1 MRLTFLLKSLFKSL
15 SANKRQ
21 SLLTI
26 GSLVIGVVSLLLVLS
41 LGNGVGQSIV
51 QQLNSVT
58 GGRKTFTINCTNYK
72 DGAGFTENDRQRLM
86 GFANIQNV
94 ELSINPQLNTVSVHL
109 LGDRSK
115 DGSVVNY
122 DQLSSKYNEKNN
134 DIKVI
139 SGKALSEI
147 QQSNGNEIAI
157 KDTASKKLFPTTSSE
172 GELVSIGGDY
182 YKISAVYQGSEETPD
197 LLVTE
202 KMFLRNTSYR
212 NHFNQAK
219 IKYRGSKS
227 KAEKQVL
234 KYLERYGSSK
244 KKGVYEIEDLH
255 QVVGQINRTTSLA
268 TNLIAGVA
276 GISLIVAG
284 FGVMSATYSS
294 VAGRK
299 SEIGLRRAFGAKK
312 SSIRNQFIVE
322 GLFLAFISSFI
333 SVVFVLVISQLLG
346 NSMGVRLIVT
356 RDNILTAVL
365 VPSVICFIF
374 TYFPAVSASRKN
386 VLNLLR

>member
-109 LGDRSK
+109 LGDRSM

-294 VAGRK
+294 VAGRDRK
-299 SEIGLRRAFGAKK
+299 
-312 SSIRNQFIVE
+312 
-322 GLFLAFISSFI
+322 
-333 SVVFVLVISQLLG
+333 SVV
-346 NSMGVRLIVT
+346 
-356 RDNILTAVL
+356 
-365 VPSVICFIF
+365 
-374 TYFPAVSASRKN
+374 
-386 VLNLLR
+386 

>member
-109 LGDRSK
+109 LGDRSM

-122 DQLSSKYNEKNN
+122 DQPSSKYNEKNN

>member
-109 LGDRSK
+109 LGDRSM

>member
-109 LGDRSK
+109 LGDRSM

-365 VPSVICFIF
+365 VPSVNCFIF

>member
-109 LGDRSK
+109 LGDRSM
-115 DGSVVNY
+115 DGRVVNY

>member
-109 LGDRSK
+109 LGDRSM

-234 KYLERYGSSK
+234 MYLERYGSSK

>member
-109 LGDRSK
+109 LGDRSM

-356 RDNILTAVL
+356 RNNILTAVL

>member
-109 LGDRSK
+109 LGDRSM

-219 IKYRGSKS
+219 IKYRGSKI

>member
-109 LGDRSK
+109 LGDRSM

-322 GLFLAFISSFI
+322 GLFLAFISSFL

>member
-109 LGDRSK
+109 LGDRSM

-374 TYFPAVSASRKN
+374 TYFPAESDSRKN

>member
-1 MRLTFLLKSLFKSL
+1 MKLTFLLKSLFKSL

-109 LGDRSK
+109 LGDRSM

>member
-1 MRLTFLLKSLFKSL
+1 MRLTFLLNSLFKSL

-109 LGDRSK
+109 LGDRSM

>member
-26 GSLVIGVVSLLLVLS
+26 RSLVIGVVSLLLVLS

-109 LGDRSK
+109 LGDRSM

>member
-109 LGDRSK
+109 LGDRSM

-276 GISLIVAG
+276 GISLLVAG

>member
-109 LGDRSK
+109 LGDRSM

-202 KMFLRNTSYR
+202 KMPLRNTSYR

>member
-1 MRLTFLLKSLFKSL
+1 MKLTFLLKSLFKSL
-15 SANKRQ
+15 RANKRQ

-41 LGNGVGQSIV
+41 LGNGVRQSII

-58 GGRKTFTINCTNYK
+58 GGRNTFTIYCTNYK
-72 DGAGFTENDRQRLM
+72 EGAGFTENDRQRLM
-86 GFANIQNV
+86 GFSNIENV
-94 ELSINPQLNTVSVHL
+94 ELSINPQLNTVSVKL
-109 LGDRSK
+109 PGDRSK
-115 DGSVVNY
+115 DGSVMNY
-122 DQLSSKYNEKNN
+122 DQLSSKYSKKNS
-134 DIKVI
+134 DVKLI
-139 SGKALSEI
+139 SGKALSLI
-147 QQSNGNEIAI
+147 QQSNENEIAI
-157 KDTASKKLFPTTSSE
+157 KDTTSEKLFHTTNSV
-172 GELVSIGGDY
+172 GEIVSIGGDY
-182 YKISAVYQGSEETPD
+182 YKISAVYKGNEETVD
-197 LLVTE
+197 ILLTK
-202 KMFLRNTSYR
+202 KMFLRNTGYR
-212 NHFNQAK
+212 NTFNQAK
-219 IKYRGSKS
+219 IKYRGSKN

-234 KYLERYGSSK
+234 KYLERYASSK

>member
-109 LGDRSK
+109 LGDRSM

-202 KMFLRNTSYR
+202 KMFLRNISYR

-244 KKGVYEIEDLH
+244 KKGTYEVEDLH

-276 GISLIVAG
+276 GSSLIVAG

>member
-109 LGDRSK
+109 LGDRSM

-219 IKYRGSKS
+219 IKYIGSKS

>member
-109 LGDRSK
+109 LGDRSM

-212 NHFNQAK
+212 NTFNQAK

>member
-109 LGDRSK
+109 LGDRSM

-202 KMFLRNTSYR
+202 KMFLRNISYR

-244 KKGVYEIEDLH
+244 KKGTYEVEDLH

>member
-109 LGDRSK
+109 LGDRSM

-157 KDTASKKLFPTTSSE
+157 KDTAAKKLFPTTSSE

>member
-109 LGDRSK
+109 LGDRSM

-284 FGVMSATYSS
+284 FGVMSATYPS

>member
-1 MRLTFLLKSLFKSL
+1 M
-15 SANKRQ
+15 
-21 SLLTI
+21 
-26 GSLVIGVVSLLLVLS
+26 
-41 LGNGVGQSIV
+41 
-51 QQLNSVT
+51 
-58 GGRKTFTINCTNYK
+58 
-72 DGAGFTENDRQRLM
+72 
-86 GFANIQNV
+86 
-94 ELSINPQLNTVSVHL
+94 
-109 LGDRSK
+109 
-115 DGSVVNY
+115 NY

>member
-109 LGDRSK
+109 LGDRSM

-147 QQSNGNEIAI
+147 QQSNGNEVAI

>member
-51 QQLNSVT
+51 KQLNSVT

-109 LGDRSK
+109 LGDRSM

>member
-109 LGDRSK
+109 LGDRSM

-157 KDTASKKLFPTTSSE
+157 KDTASKKLFPTSSSE

-244 KKGVYEIEDLH
+244 KKGIYEVEDLH

>member
-109 LGDRSK
+109 LGDRSM

-312 SSIRNQFIVE
+312 SSIRNQFIIE
-322 GLFLAFISSFI
+322 GLFLAFVSSVI
-333 SVVFVLVISQLLG
+333 SVIFVLVISRLLG

-356 RDNILTAVL
+356 RENIVTAVL
-365 VPSVICFIF
+365 VPSVICFVF

-386 VLNLLR
+386 VLKLLR

>member
-109 LGDRSK
+109 LGDRSM

-294 VAGRK
+294 V
-299 SEIGLRRAFGAKK
+299 
-312 SSIRNQFIVE
+312 SIRNQFIVE